1 MAEPSEPAAPHG
13 NRSKTVAFGIFLSRI
28 MGFVRQRAVA
38 HYFGTSAWSDVFAFA
53 LRAPNFLQNL
63 LGEGTLSA
71 SFIPIYSRMLEEG
84 REKDAG
90 RFAGAIFGLLLA
102 LTAALTLIG
111 VLFAEPIVT
120 VLASGFR
127 ADAGGGGVD
136 RFPLAVATVR
146 ITFPMT
152 GVLVLH
158 AWALGVLNSHRRFL
172 LPYLAPVLWN
182 VAIIAALVGAGH
194 LLIAGSLSP
203 SLDTVSETT
212 LDRLLLAA
220 CYGALAGGF
229 LQFLVQVPLV
239 WKVIQGFRLAVS
251 TRVAG
256 VREALRAFGPVV
268 AGRGA
273 VQVGSYL
280 DLWLAT
286 FLINGAIAAI
296 GFAQLLYTLPISL
309 FAMSVAAAELPELSR
324 LSGSDFAASGGR
336 VERSLRQIAFL
347 TIPTVVGYLAFGLLL
362 VGAIYRTGS
371 FGAGSNALVYSILVC
386 YTVGLPASSASRLFQ
401 NAFFAAGDTR
411 TPARIAVERVV
422 TAAAVAAPIMFFLD
436 RFLVAELFPAAA
448 GSGLRFGA
456 VGLAIGSAVGAWYE
470 LTRLLRKL
478 RGLLAGF
485 SLPLAAF
492 ARMAGLS
499 VAAALPATLVW
510 WLLPPLHPALAGA
523 AVVGTYAAVYLAGA
537 WLARFP
543 EAESWLGRIARRVRR

>member
-1 MAEPSEPAAPHG
+1 MAEPSEAGEPRA

-53 LRAPNFLQNL
+53 LRAPNLLQNL

-71 SFIPIYSRMLEEG
+71 SFIPIYSRMLEDG
-84 REKDAG
+84 RQKEAG

-102 LTAALTLIG
+102 LAAALTLIG

-127 ADAGGGGVD
+127 ADAGSGGVD

-182 VAIIAALVGAGH
+182 IAIIAALVGAGH
-194 LLIAGSLSP
+194 LLIAGTVSP
-203 SLDTVSETT
+203 SLENVSSTT

-220 CYGALAGGF
+220 CFGALAGGF

-239 WKVIQGFRLAVS
+239 WKVMRGFRLSVS
-251 TRVAG
+251 TKVTG

-286 FLINGAIAAI
+286 FLIDGAIAAL

-324 LSGSDFAASGGR
+324 LSSGDFAGSGPR
-336 VERSLRQIAFL
+336 VGRSLRQIAFL
-347 TIPTVVGYLAFGLLL
+347 TIPTAIGYLAFGLLL

-371 FGAGSNALVYSILVC
+371 FGAGSNALVYAILVC

-401 NAFFAAGDTR
+401 NAFFAAGDTK
-411 TPARIAVERVV
+411 TPARVAVERVAL
-422 TAAAVAAPIMFFLD
+422 AAAVAAPLMFWLD
-436 RFLVAELFPAAA
+436 RFAVAEVLPAAA
-448 GSGLRFGA
+448 GSGLRLGA

-470 LTRLLRKL
+470 LLRLLRRL
-478 RGLLAGF
+478 RGLLPGF
-485 SLPLAAF
+485 ELPLAAF
-492 ARMAGLS
+492 GRMAGMAL
-499 VAAALPATLVW
+499 AASLPATLVW

-537 WLARFP
+537 WIARFP
-543 EAESWLGRIARRVRR
+543 EAESWLGRIARRVRH